1 MVDWFRGEASKDH
14 AESLAQLV
22 DKVGR
27 SPSRRTARVRTLC
40 WVGQAGMTEL
50 SLDLHRH
57 DSQAATVKVE
67 ELRLAGDFDSDI
79 FEVSQS
85 FDGDTM

>member
-22 DKVGR
+22 DKVAFKEDG
-27 SPSRRTARVRTLC
+27 SYC

-50 SLDLHRH
+50 
-57 DSQAATVKVE
+57 
-67 ELRLAGDFDSDI
+67 
-79 FEVSQS
+79 
-85 FDGDTM
+85 

>member
-1 MVDWFRGEASKDH
+1 
-14 AESLAQLV
+14 
-22 DKVGR
+22 
-27 SPSRRTARVRTLC
+27 
-40 WVGQAGMTEL
+40 MTEL

-67 ELRLAGDFDSDI
+67 ELRLAGEFDSDI

-85 FDGDTM
+85 FDGDTK

>member
-14 AESLAQLV
+14 ADSLAQLV
-22 DKVGR
+22 GKEDG
-27 SPSRRTARVRTLC
+27 SYC

-85 FDGDTM
+85 FDGNTM

>member
-22 DKVGR
+22 GKVAFKEDG
-27 SPSRRTARVRTLC
+27 SYC

-50 SLDLHRH
+50 SLVDLHRH
-57 DSQAATVKVE
+57 RSQAATGKVE

>member
-22 DKVGR
+22 DKVAFKEDGSSTYCR
-27 SPSRRTARVRTLC
+27 
-40 WVGQAGMTEL
+40 VGQAGMTEL

-67 ELRLAGDFDSDI
+67 ELRLAGEFDSDI

>member
-22 DKVGR
+22 GKEDG
-27 SPSRRTARVRTLC
+27 SYC

-57 DSQAATVKVE
+57 DSQAQPPSRSRSCGSRATLTPTSSRCRRALTATQCE
-67 ELRLAGDFDSDI
+67 
-79 FEVSQS
+79 QS
-85 FDGDTM
+85 AASN

>member
-22 DKVGR
+22 DKVAFKEDGSSTYSLLGGPGWHDR
-27 SPSRRTARVRTLC
+27 AEPGPALSRLAGSHRR
-40 WVGQAGMTEL
+40 GQ
-50 SLDLHRH
+50 
-57 DSQAATVKVE
+57 
-67 ELRLAGDFDSDI
+67 LRLAGDFDSDI